1 MSLLSP
7 CPRLF
12 SIVLFCLLSGPISA
26 SSALVVDA
34 GRLFD
39 GERLID
45 DARMVV
51 RDGRV
56 VKVGPRSDIAAPEG
70 AEMLDHRQGFVMP
83 GLIAA
88 HSHVGM
94 VRGTEHGGQ
103 FYSRETVLRDL
114 AQFQRYGVV
123 AVNALGLNRPLFHE
137 LRNEL
142 RGPGHGGA
150 DLYGAG
156 AGVGAVDG
164 LPPEGAMGLS
174 GDQVQRPET
183 AEQAREAVRR
193 MAEAGIDMLKVW
205 VDSADGRF
213 PKMPEEVYRAAID
226 EAQALGLPTAAHVHD
241 LEDAKGV
248 VRAGVDVVAHGVR
261 DELVDEEFVT
271 MVREQAT
278 WYVPTINLDEA
289 EYIYAQHPE
298 WLDDPFLRA
307 GLSNELLAQIGDESW
322 RAEKLSDADDDRQ
335 AVDFNLR
342 NLGILHQAGVNIA
355 LGTDSGATALRIPG
369 FAEHRELELM
379 VQAGM
384 QPIEALRSATSK
396 AAQMMRLEDRG
407 SLEAGSRA
415 DFLVLASDPTADIR
429 ATRSLQQVWRD
440 GQLME

>member
-1 MSLLSP
+1 MISSTLL
-7 CPRLF
+7 PRLVSVF
-12 SIVLFCLLSGPISA
+12 AVFLLSGPLWA
-26 SSALVVDA
+26 NPALVIDA

-39 GERLID
+39 GEQVID
-45 DARMVV
+45 DARMVI

-56 VKVGPRSDIAAPEG
+56 VKVGARSDIATPEG
-70 AEMLDHRQGFVMP
+70 AETIDHSEGFVMP

-94 VRGTEHGGQ
+94 VQGTEHGGQ

-123 AVNALGLNRPLFHE
+123 AVNALGLNRPLFHT
-137 LRNEL
+137 LREEL
-142 RGPGHGGA
+142 RGANHGGA
-150 DLYGAG
+150 DLYGAA

-164 LPPEGAMGLS
+164 LPPDGVMGLS
-174 GDQVQRPET
+174 SDQIQRPET

-193 MAEAGIDMLKVW
+193 MADAGIDMVKVW
-205 VDSADGRF
+205 VDSADGQF
-213 PKMPEEVYRAAID
+213 PRMPEEVYRAAID
-226 EAQALGLPTAAHVHD
+226 EAQALGLPAAAHVHD

-271 MVREQAT
+271 MMREQGT

-289 EYIYAQHPE
+289 EYIYAEHPE
-298 WLDDPFLRA
+298 WLDDPFLRSA
-307 GLSNELLAQIGDESW
+307 LSDDLLTQLGDESW
-322 RAEKLSDADDDRQ
+322 RTEKLADVEDDRE
-335 AVDFNLR
+335 AVNINLR
-342 NLGILHQAGVNIA
+342 NLGILHQAGINIA

-407 SLEAGSRA
+407 SLAAGNRA

-429 ATRSLQQVWRD
+429 ATRSLQQIWRD
-440 GQLME
+440 GQLVE